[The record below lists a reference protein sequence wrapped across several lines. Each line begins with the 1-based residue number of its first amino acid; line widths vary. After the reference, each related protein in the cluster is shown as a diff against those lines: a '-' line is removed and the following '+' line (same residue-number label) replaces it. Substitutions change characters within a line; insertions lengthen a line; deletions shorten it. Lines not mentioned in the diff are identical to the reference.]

1 MNIIKLDAID
11 STNNYLKKIILNEGI
26 TDYTIVTAKF
36 QTEGKGQLG
45 TKWESEHSK
54 NLICSVYKKN
64 INIKVQDQFV
74 ISALVSL
81 ALIKTLRKVNLSNIH
96 IKWPNDIM
104 SDNKKICGILIENI
118 VKENYI
124 KDAVIGIGLN
134 VNQTIFNNLPNATSI
149 KNLIGTSCS
158 KDEILKDLVKNLEYY
173 FNKLDK
179 SSINSIFEKYEDA
192 LFRINKPSTFKNSKG
207 EVFSGYIKGLSRLGK
222 LSVMLEDNLLKSYD
236 LKEISM
242 LN

>member
-11 STNNYLKKIILNEGI
+11 STNNYLKKMILHGGI
-26 TDYTIVTAKF
+26 NDYTVVTAKF

-81 ALIKTLRKVNLSNIH
+81 ALVKTLRKINLSNLH

-118 VKENYI
+118 VMENYI
-124 KDAVIGIGLN
+124 KDIVIGIGLN

-149 KNLIGTSCS
+149 KNLIGTTCS
-158 KDEILKDLVKNLEYY
+158 IDEILEDLVKNLEYY

-179 SSINSIFEKYEDA
+179 QLADKVPKPFSSKS
-192 LFRINKPSTFKNSKG
+192 NKS
-207 EVFSGYIKGLSRLGK
+207 
-222 LSVMLEDNLLKSYD
+222 LLKSQSLNSFKKD
-236 LKEISM
+236 LKNESFD
-242 LN
+242 

>member
-26 TDYTIVTAKF
+26 NDYTVVTAKF
-36 QTEGKGQLG
+36 QTQGKGQLG
-45 TKWESEHSK
+45 TEWESEHSK
-54 NLICSVYKKN
+54 NLICSVYKKE

-81 ALIKTLRKVNLSNIH
+81 ALIKTLRKVNLSNMH

-124 KDAVIGIGLN
+124 KDTVIGIGLN
-134 VNQTIFNNLPNATSI
+134 VNQTIFNNLPNAASI
-149 KNLIGTSCS
+149 KNLIGTTCS
-158 KDEILKDLVKNLEYY
+158 IDEILKDLVKNIKYY
-173 FNKLDK
+173 FNELDK

-207 EVFSGYIKGLSRLGK
+207 EVFSGYIKGVSRSGK
-222 LSVMLEDNLLKSYD
+222 LSVMLEDNLVESYD

>member
-11 STNNYLKKIILNEGI
+11 STNNYLKKIILNKAI
-26 TDYTIVTAKF
+26 SDYTVVTAKF

-45 TKWESEHSK
+45 AKWESEHSK
-54 NLICSVYKKN
+54 NLICSIYKKN
-64 INIKVQDQFV
+64 IKIKVQNQFV

-81 ALIKTLRKVNLSNIH
+81 ALIKTLRKVNLLNLH

-124 KDAVIGIGLN
+124 KDSVIGIGLN

-149 KNLIGTSCS
+149 HNLTGTLHN
-158 KDEILKDLVKNLEYY
+158 KDEILKVLVKNIKHY
-173 FNKLDK
+173 FNVLNK
-179 SSINSIFEKYEDA
+179 SSINLIYEKYESY

-207 EVFSGYIKGLSRLGK
+207 EIFSGYIKGITCSGK
-222 LSVMLEDNLLKSYD
+222 LNVMLEDNLQESYD
-236 LKEISM
+236 LKEVSI

>member
-26 TDYTIVTAKF
+26 SDYTIVTAKF

-81 ALIKTLRKVNLSNIH
+81 ALIKTLRKVNLSNSY

-149 KNLIGTSCS
+149 KNLIGASCS
-158 KDEILKDLVKNLEYY
+158 KDEILKDLVENLEYY

-207 EVFSGYIKGLSRLGK
+207 EVFSGYIKGVSRLGK
-222 LSVMLEDNLLKSYD
+222 LSVMLEDNLVESYD
-236 LKEISM
+236 LKEISI

>member
-11 STNNYLKKIILNEGI
+11 STNNYLKKIILNEGVN
-26 TDYTIVTAKF
+26 DYTVVTAKF
-36 QTEGKGQLG
+36 QTQGKGQLG
-45 TKWESEHSK
+45 TEWESEHSK
-54 NLICSVYKKN
+54 NLICSVYKKE

-81 ALIKTLRKVNLSNIH
+81 ALIKTLRKVNLSNMH

-124 KDAVIGIGLN
+124 KDTVIGIGLN
-134 VNQTIFNNLPNATSI
+134 VNQTIFNNLPNAASI
-149 KNLIGTSCS
+149 KNLIGTTCS
-158 KDEILKDLVKNLEYY
+158 IDEILKDLVKNIKYC
-173 FNKLDK
+173 FNELDK

-192 LFRINKPSTFKNSKG
+192 LFRINKPSTFKNSNG
-207 EVFSGYIKGLSRLGK
+207 EVFSGYIKGVSRSGK
-222 LSVMLEDNLLKSYD
+222 LNVMLEDNLVESYD

>member
-81 ALIKTLRKVNLSNIH
+81 ALIKTLRKVNLSNMH

-124 KDAVIGIGLN
+124 KDTVIGIGLN
-134 VNQTIFNNLPNATSI
+134 VNQTIFNNLPNAASI
-149 KNLIGTSCS
+149 KNLIGTTCS
-158 KDEILKDLVKNLEYY
+158 IDEILKDLVKNIKYC
-173 FNKLDK
+173 FNELDK

-207 EVFSGYIKGLSRLGK
+207 EVFSGYIKGVSRSGK
-222 LSVMLEDNLLKSYD
+222 LSVMLEDNLVESYD

>member
-11 STNNYLKKIILNEGI
+11 STNNYLKKMILDKGII
-26 TDYTIVTAKF
+26 DYTVVTAKF
-36 QTEGKGQLG
+36 QIQGKGQLG

-74 ISALVSL
+74 ISALISL
-81 ALIKTLRKVNLSNIH
+81 ALIKTLRKINLSNLH
-96 IKWPNDIM
+96 VKWPNDIM

-124 KDAVIGIGLN
+124 KDIVIGIGLN
-134 VNQTIFNNLPNATSI
+134 VNQTIFNNLPNAISI
-149 KNLIGTSCS
+149 KNLIGTTTNI
-158 KDEILKDLVKNLEYY
+158 DEILNDLVKNIKYY

-179 SSINSIFEKYEDA
+179 SSINTILKKYEDA
-192 LFRINKPSTFKNSKG
+192 LFRINKPSTFKNTKG
-207 EVFSGYIKGLSRLGK
+207 EVFSGYIKGVSRLGK
-222 LSVMLEDNLLKSYD
+222 LNVMLEDNLVESYD

>member
-26 TDYTIVTAKF
+26 NDYTVVTAKF
-36 QTEGKGQLG
+36 QTQGKGQLG
-45 TKWESEHSK
+45 TEWESEHSK
-54 NLICSVYKKN
+54 NLICSVYKKE

-81 ALIKTLRKVNLSNIH
+81 ALIKTLRKVNLSNMH

-124 KDAVIGIGLN
+124 KDTVIGIGLN
-134 VNQTIFNNLPNATSI
+134 VNQTIFNNLPNAASI
-149 KNLIGTSCS
+149 KNLIGTTCS
-158 KDEILKDLVKNLEYY
+158 IDEILKDLVKNVKYY
-173 FNKLDK
+173 FNELDK

-207 EVFSGYIKGLSRLGK
+207 EVFSGYIKGVSRSGK
-222 LSVMLEDNLLKSYD
+222 LNVMLEDNLQESYD
-236 LKEISM
+236 LKEVSI

>member
-26 TDYTIVTAKF
+26 NDYTVVTAKF
-36 QTEGKGQLG
+36 QTQGKGQLG
-45 TKWESEHSK
+45 TEWESEHSK
-54 NLICSVYKKN
+54 NLICSVYKKE

-81 ALIKTLRKVNLSNIH
+81 ALIKTLRKVNLSNMH

-134 VNQTIFNNLPNATSI
+134 VNQTIFNNLPNAASI
-149 KNLIGTSCS
+149 KNLIGTTCS
-158 KDEILKDLVKNLEYY
+158 IDEILKDLVKNIKYY
-173 FNKLDK
+173 FNELDK

-207 EVFSGYIKGLSRLGK
+207 EVFSGYIKGVSRSGK
-222 LSVMLEDNLLKSYD
+222 LSVMLEDNLVESYD

>member
-26 TDYTIVTAKF
+26 NDYTVVTAKF
-36 QTEGKGQLG
+36 QTQGKGQLG
-45 TKWESEHSK
+45 TEWESEHSK
-54 NLICSVYKKN
+54 NLICSVYKKE

-81 ALIKTLRKVNLSNIH
+81 ALIKTLRKVNLSNMH

-118 VKENYI
+118 VKKNYI
-124 KDAVIGIGLN
+124 KDTVIGIGLN
-134 VNQTIFNNLPNATSI
+134 VNQTIFNNLPNAASI
-149 KNLIGTSCS
+149 KNLIGTTCS
-158 KDEILKDLVKNLEYY
+158 IDEILKDLVKNVKYY
-173 FNKLDK
+173 FNELDK

-207 EVFSGYIKGLSRLGK
+207 EIFSGYIKGVSRSGK
-222 LSVMLEDNLLKSYD
+222 LNVMLEDNLVESYD

>member
-81 ALIKTLRKVNLSNIH
+81 ALIKTLGKVNLSNSY

-124 KDAVIGIGLN
+124 KDTVIGIGLN
-134 VNQTIFNNLPNATSI
+134 VNQTIFNNLPNAASI
-149 KNLIGTSCS
+149 KNLIGTTCS
-158 KDEILKDLVKNLEYY
+158 IDEILKDLVKNLEYY

-207 EVFSGYIKGLSRLGK
+207 EVFSGYIKGVSRLGK
-222 LSVMLEDNLLKSYD
+222 LSVMLEDNLVESYD
-236 LKEISM
+236 LKEISI

>member
-11 STNNYLKKIILNEGI
+11 STNNYLKKIILNEGVN
-26 TDYTIVTAKF
+26 DYTVVTAKF
-36 QTEGKGQLG
+36 QTQGKGQLG
-45 TKWESEHSK
+45 TEWESEHSK
-54 NLICSVYKKN
+54 NLICSVYKKD

-81 ALIKTLRKVNLSNIH
+81 ALIKTLRKVNLSNMH

-124 KDAVIGIGLN
+124 KDTVIGIGLN
-134 VNQTIFNNLPNATSI
+134 VNQTIFNNLPNAASI
-149 KNLIGTSCS
+149 KNLIGTTCS
-158 KDEILKDLVKNLEYY
+158 IDEILKDLVKNVKYY
-173 FNKLDK
+173 FNELDK

-207 EVFSGYIKGLSRLGK
+207 EVFSGYIKGVSRSGK
-222 LSVMLEDNLLKSYD
+222 LNVMLEDNLVESYD

>member
-11 STNNYLKKIILNEGI
+11 STNNYLKKMILHEGI
-26 TDYTIVTAKF
+26 NDYTVVTAKF
-36 QTEGKGQLG
+36 QTEDKGQLG

-81 ALIKTLRKVNLSNIH
+81 ALIKTLRKINLSNLN

-104 SDNKKICGILIENI
+104 SDNKKICGILM
-118 VKENYI
+118 KE
-124 KDAVIGIGLN
+124 
-134 VNQTIFNNLPNATSI
+134 TTLP
-149 KNLIGTSCS
+149 K
-158 KDEILKDLVKNLEYY
+158 
-173 FNKLDK
+173 F
-179 SSINSIFEKYEDA
+179 
-192 LFRINKPSTFKNSKG
+192 
-207 EVFSGYIKGLSRLGK
+207 
-222 LSVMLEDNLLKSYD
+222 LLK
-236 LKEISM
+236 LI

>member
-11 STNNYLKKIILNEGI
+11 STNNYLKKMILDEGI
-26 TDYTIVTAKF
+26 KDYTVVTAKF
-36 QTEGKGQLG
+36 QTQGKGQLG
-45 TKWESEHSK
+45 TEWESEHSK
-54 NLICSVYKKN
+54 NLICSVYKKE

-74 ISALVSL
+74 VSALVSL
-81 ALIKTLRKVNLSNIH
+81 ALIKTLRKVNLSNMH

-124 KDAVIGIGLN
+124 KDTVIGIGLN
-134 VNQTIFNNLPNATSI
+134 VNQTIFNNLPNAASI
-149 KNLIGTSCS
+149 KNLIGTTCS
-158 KDEILKDLVKNLEYY
+158 IDEILKDLVKNLKYY
-173 FNKLDK
+173 FNELDK

-192 LFRINKPSTFKNSKG
+192 LFRINKPSTFKNLKG
-207 EVFSGYIKGLSRLGK
+207 EVFSGYIKGVSRLGK
-222 LSVMLEDNLLKSYD
+222 LNVMLEDNLVESYD

>member
-11 STNNYLKKIILNEGI
+11 STNNYLKKMILDEGI
-26 TDYTIVTAKF
+26 KDYTVVTAKF

-54 NLICSVYKKN
+54 NLICSVYKKK

-81 ALIKTLRKVNLSNIH
+81 ALIKTLRKVNLSNLH

-118 VKENYI
+118 VMENYI
-124 KDAVIGIGLN
+124 KDIVIGIGLN

-149 KNLIGTSCS
+149 KNLIGTTCS
-158 KDEILKDLVKNLEYY
+158 IDEILEDLVRNLEYY

-179 SSINSIFEKYEDA
+179 SSINSIFKKYEDA
-192 LFRINKPSTFKNSKG
+192 LFRINKPSTFKNLKG
-207 EVFSGYIKGLSRLGK
+207 EVFSGYIKGVSRLGK
-222 LSVMLEDNLLKSYD
+222 LNIMLEDSLVKSYA

>member
-26 TDYTIVTAKF
+26 NDYTVVTAKF
-36 QTEGKGQLG
+36 QTQGKGQLG
-45 TKWESEHSK
+45 TEWESEHSK

-124 KDAVIGIGLN
+124 KDTVIGIGLN
-134 VNQTIFNNLPNATSI
+134 VNQTIFNNLPNAASI
-149 KNLIGTSCS
+149 KNLIGTTCS
-158 KDEILKDLVKNLEYY
+158 IDEILKDLVKNIKYY
-173 FNKLDK
+173 FNELDK
-179 SSINSIFEKYEDA
+179 SSINSIFKKYEDA

-207 EVFSGYIKGLSRLGK
+207 EVFSGYIKGVSRSGK
-222 LSVMLEDNLLKSYD
+222 LNVMLEDNLVESYD

>member
-26 TDYTIVTAKF
+26 NDYTVVTAKF
-36 QTEGKGQLG
+36 QTQGKGQLG
-45 TKWESEHSK
+45 TEWESEHSK
-54 NLICSVYKKN
+54 NLICSVYKKE

-81 ALIKTLRKVNLSNIH
+81 ALIKTLRKVNLSNMH

-124 KDAVIGIGLN
+124 KDTVIGIGLN
-134 VNQTIFNNLPNATSI
+134 VNQTIFNNLPNAASI
-149 KNLIGTSCS
+149 KNLIGTTCS
-158 KDEILKDLVKNLEYY
+158 IDEILKDLVKNIKYY
-173 FNKLDK
+173 FNELDK

-207 EVFSGYIKGLSRLGK
+207 EIFSGYIKGVSRSGK
-222 LSVMLEDNLLKSYD
+222 LNVMLEDNLVESYD

>member
-1 MNIIKLDAID
+1 MNIIKLNAID
-11 STNNYLKKIILNEGI
+11 STNNYLKKIILDEGI
-26 TDYTIVTAKF
+26 SDYTVVTAKF

-45 TKWESEHSK
+45 TKWDSEDSK
-54 NLICSVYKKN
+54 NLICSVYKKD
-64 INIKVQDQFV
+64 INIKAQDQFV

-81 ALIKTLRKVNLSNIH
+81 ALIKTLRKANLSNLH

-124 KDAVIGIGLN
+124 KDSVIGIGLN

-149 KNLIGTSCS
+149 KNLLGTSYS
-158 KDEILKDLVKNLEYY
+158 KDEILNDLVKNIEFF
-173 FNKLDK
+173 FNELGKA
-179 SSINSIFEKYEDA
+179 SINSIFKTYEDA
-192 LFRINKPSTFKNSKG
+192 LFRINVPSTFKNSKG
-207 EVFSGYIKGLSRLGK
+207 DIFSGYIKGVTKLGK
-222 LSVMLEDNLLKSYD
+222 LKVMLEDNLIESYD

>member
-26 TDYTIVTAKF
+26 TDYTIVTTKF

-81 ALIKTLRKVNLSNIH
+81 ALIKTLRKVNLSNSY

-158 KDEILKDLVKNLEYY
+158 KDEILKDLVENLEYY
-173 FNKLDK
+173 FNELDK
-179 SSINSIFEKYEDA
+179 SSINSIFKKYEDA
-192 LFRINKPSTFKNSKG
+192 LFRINKPSTFKNSNG
-207 EVFSGYIKGLSRLGK
+207 EVFSGYIKGVSRSGK
-222 LSVMLEDNLLKSYD
+222 LNVMLEDNLVESYD

>member
-26 TDYTIVTAKF
+26 NDYTVVTAKF
-36 QTEGKGQLG
+36 QTQGKGQLG
-45 TKWESEHSK
+45 TEWESEHSK
-54 NLICSVYKKN
+54 NLICSVYKKE

-81 ALIKTLRKVNLSNIH
+81 ALIKTLRKVNLSNMH

-124 KDAVIGIGLN
+124 KDTVIGIGLN
-134 VNQTIFNNLPNATSI
+134 VNQTIFNNLPNAASI
-149 KNLIGTSCS
+149 KNLIGTTCS
-158 KDEILKDLVKNLEYY
+158 IDEILKDLVKNIKYY
-173 FNKLDK
+173 FNELDK

-207 EVFSGYIKGLSRLGK
+207 EIFSGYIKGVSRLGK
-222 LSVMLEDNLLKSYD
+222 LNVMLEDNLVESYD

>member
-26 TDYTIVTAKF
+26 NDYTVVTAKF
-36 QTEGKGQLG
+36 QTQGKGQLG
-45 TKWESEHSK
+45 TEWESEHSK

-74 ISALVSL
+74 VSALVSL
-81 ALIKTLRKVNLSNIH
+81 ALIKTLRKINLSNMH

-124 KDAVIGIGLN
+124 KDTVIGIGLN
-134 VNQTIFNNLPNATSI
+134 VNQTIFNNLPNAASI
-149 KNLIGTSCS
+149 KNLIGTTCS
-158 KDEILKDLVKNLEYY
+158 IDEILKDLVKNLKYY
-173 FNKLDK
+173 FNELDK

-192 LFRINKPSTFKNSKG
+192 LFRINKPSTFKNLKG
-207 EVFSGYIKGLSRLGK
+207 EVFSGYIKGVSRLGK
-222 LSVMLEDNLLKSYD
+222 LNVMLEDNLVESYD

>member
-11 STNNYLKKIILNEGI
+11 STNNYLKKIILNKGI
-26 TDYTIVTAKF
+26 NDYTVVTAKF
-36 QTEGKGQLG
+36 QTQGKGQLG
-45 TKWESEHSK
+45 TEWESEHSK
-54 NLICSVYKKN
+54 NLICSVYKKE

-81 ALIKTLRKVNLSNIH
+81 ALIKTLRKVNLSNMH

-124 KDAVIGIGLN
+124 KDTVIGIGLN
-134 VNQTIFNNLPNATSI
+134 VNQTIFNNLPNAASI
-149 KNLIGTSCS
+149 KNLIGTTCS
-158 KDEILKDLVKNLEYY
+158 IDEILKDLVKNVKYY
-173 FNKLDK
+173 FNELDK

-207 EVFSGYIKGLSRLGK
+207 EIFSGYIKGVSRSGK
-222 LSVMLEDNLLKSYD
+222 LNVMLEDNLQESYD
-236 LKEISM
+236 LKEVSI

>member
-1 MNIIKLDAID
+1 MNIIKLNAID
-11 STNNYLKKIILNEGI
+11 STNNYLKKIIVDEGI
-26 TDYTIVTAKF
+26 SDYTVVTAKF

-45 TKWESEHSK
+45 TKWDSEDSK
-54 NLICSVYKKN
+54 NLICSVYKKD
-64 INIKVQDQFV
+64 INIKAQDQFV

-81 ALIKTLRKVNLSNIH
+81 ALIKTLRKANLSNLH

-124 KDAVIGIGLN
+124 KDSVIGIGLN

-149 KNLIGTSCS
+149 KNLLGTSYS
-158 KDEILKDLVKNLEYY
+158 KDEILNDLVKNIEFF
-173 FNKLDK
+173 FNELKK
-179 SSINSIFEKYEDA
+179 ASTNSIFKTYEDA
-192 LFRINKPSTFKNSKG
+192 LFRINVPSTFKNSKG
-207 EVFSGYIKGLSRLGK
+207 DIFSGYIKGVTKLGK
-222 LSVMLEDNLLKSYD
+222 LKVMIEDNLIESYD

>member
-11 STNNYLKKIILNEGI
+11 STNNYLKKIILNEGVN
-26 TDYTIVTAKF
+26 DYTVVTAKF
-36 QTEGKGQLG
+36 QTQGKGQLG
-45 TKWESEHSK
+45 TEWESEHSK
-54 NLICSVYKKN
+54 NLICSVYKKE

-81 ALIKTLRKVNLSNIH
+81 ALIKTLRKVNLSNMH

-124 KDAVIGIGLN
+124 KDTVIGIGLN
-134 VNQTIFNNLPNATSI
+134 VNQTIFNNLPNAASI
-149 KNLIGTSCS
+149 KNLIGTTCS
-158 KDEILKDLVKNLEYY
+158 IDEILKDLVKNVKYC
-173 FNKLDK
+173 FNELDK

-207 EVFSGYIKGLSRLGK
+207 EVFSGYIKGVSRSGK
-222 LSVMLEDNLLKSYD
+222 LSVMLEDNLVESYD

>member
-81 ALIKTLRKVNLSNIH
+81 ALIKTLGKVNLSNSY

-207 EVFSGYIKGLSRLGK
+207 EVFSGYIKGVSRLGK
-222 LSVMLEDNLLKSYD
+222 LSVMLEDNLVESYD
-236 LKEISM
+236 LKEISI

>member
-11 STNNYLKKIILNEGI
+11 STNNYLKKIILNEGVN
-26 TDYTIVTAKF
+26 DYTVVTAKF
-36 QTEGKGQLG
+36 QTQGKGQLG
-45 TKWESEHSK
+45 TEWESEHSK
-54 NLICSVYKKN
+54 NLICSVYKKE

-81 ALIKTLRKVNLSNIH
+81 ALIKTLRKVNLSNMH

-179 SSINSIFEKYEDA
+179 SSINSIFKKYEDA
-192 LFRINKPSTFKNSKG
+192 LFRINKPSTFKNPKG
-207 EVFSGYIKGLSRLGK
+207 EVFTGYIKGVSKLGK
-222 LSVMLEDNLLKSYD
+222 LNVMLEDNLLKSYD
-236 LKEISM
+236 LKEISI

>member
-26 TDYTIVTAKF
+26 NDYTVVTAKF
-36 QTEGKGQLG
+36 QTQGKGQLG
-45 TKWESEHSK
+45 TEWESEHSK

-81 ALIKTLRKVNLSNIH
+81 ALIKTLRKVNLSNMH

-124 KDAVIGIGLN
+124 KDTVIGIGLN
-134 VNQTIFNNLPNATSI
+134 VNQTIFNNLPNAASI
-149 KNLIGTSCS
+149 KNLIGTTCS
-158 KDEILKDLVKNLEYY
+158 IDEILKDLVKNVKYY
-173 FNKLDK
+173 FNELDK

-207 EVFSGYIKGLSRLGK
+207 EVFSGYIKGVSRSGK
-222 LSVMLEDNLLKSYD
+222 LSVMLEDNLVESYD

>member
-1 MNIIKLDAID
+1 MNIIKLNAID
-11 STNNYLKKIILNEGI
+11 STNNYLKKIILDEGI
-26 TDYTIVTAKF
+26 SDYTVVTAKF

-45 TKWESEHSK
+45 TKWDSEDSK
-54 NLICSVYKKN
+54 NLICSVYKKD
-64 INIKVQDQFV
+64 INIKAQDQFV

-81 ALIKTLRKVNLSNIH
+81 ALIKTLRKANLSNLY

-124 KDAVIGIGLN
+124 KDSVIGIGLN

-149 KNLIGTSCS
+149 KNLLGTSYS
-158 KDEILKDLVKNLEYY
+158 KDEILNDLVKNIEFFFNELE
-173 FNKLDK
+173 KA
-179 SSINSIFEKYEDA
+179 SINSIFKTYEDA
-192 LFRINKPSTFKNSKG
+192 LFRINVPSTFKNSKG
-207 EVFSGYIKGLSRLGK
+207 DIFSGYIKGVTKLGK
-222 LSVMLEDNLLKSYD
+222 LKVMLEDNLIESYD

>member
-26 TDYTIVTAKF
+26 IDYTIVTAKF

-81 ALIKTLRKVNLSNIH
+81 ALIKTLRKVNLSNSY

-207 EVFSGYIKGLSRLGK
+207 EVFSGYIKGVSRLGK
-222 LSVMLEDNLLKSYD
+222 LSVMLEDNLVESYD
-236 LKEISM
+236 LKEISI

>member
-26 TDYTIVTAKF
+26 NDYTVVTAKF
-36 QTEGKGQLG
+36 QTQGKGQLG
-45 TKWESEHSK
+45 TEWESEHSK
-54 NLICSVYKKN
+54 NLICSVYKKE

-81 ALIKTLRKVNLSNIH
+81 ALIKTLRKVNLLNMH

-124 KDAVIGIGLN
+124 KDTVIGIGLN
-134 VNQTIFNNLPNATSI
+134 VNQTIFNNLPNAASI
-149 KNLIGTSCS
+149 KNLIGTTCS
-158 KDEILKDLVKNLEYY
+158 IDEILKDLVKNVKYY
-173 FNKLDK
+173 FNELDK

-192 LFRINKPSTFKNSKG
+192 LFRINKPSTFKNSNG
-207 EVFSGYIKGLSRLGK
+207 EVFSGYIKGVSRSGK
-222 LSVMLEDNLLKSYD
+222 LNVMLEDNLVESYD
-236 LKEISM
+236 LKEISI

>member
-11 STNNYLKKIILNEGI
+11 STNNYLKKIILNEGVN
-26 TDYTIVTAKF
+26 DYTVVTAKF
-36 QTEGKGQLG
+36 QTQGKGQLG
-45 TKWESEHSK
+45 TEWESEHSK
-54 NLICSVYKKN
+54 NLICSVYKKE

-81 ALIKTLRKVNLSNIH
+81 ALIKTLRKVNLSNMH

-134 VNQTIFNNLPNATSI
+134 VNQTIFNNLPNAASI
-149 KNLIGTSCS
+149 KNLIGTTCS
-158 KDEILKDLVKNLEYY
+158 IDEILKDLVKNIKYC
-173 FNKLDK
+173 FNELDK

-207 EVFSGYIKGLSRLGK
+207 EIFSGYIKGVSRSGK
-222 LSVMLEDNLLKSYD
+222 LNVMLEDNLVESYD

>member
-26 TDYTIVTAKF
+26 NDYTVVTAKF
-36 QTEGKGQLG
+36 QTQGKGQLG
-45 TKWESEHSK
+45 TEWESEHSK
-54 NLICSVYKKN
+54 NLICSVYKKE

-81 ALIKTLRKVNLSNIH
+81 ALIKTLRKVNLLNMH

-124 KDAVIGIGLN
+124 KDTVIGIGLN
-134 VNQTIFNNLPNATSI
+134 VNQTIFNNLPNAASI
-149 KNLIGTSCS
+149 KNLIGTTCS
-158 KDEILKDLVKNLEYY
+158 IDEILKDLVKNVKYY
-173 FNKLDK
+173 FNELDK

-192 LFRINKPSTFKNSKG
+192 LFRINKPSTFKNSNG
-207 EVFSGYIKGLSRLGK
+207 EVFSGYIKGVSRSGK
-222 LSVMLEDNLLKSYD
+222 LNVMLEDNLVKSYD

>member
-26 TDYTIVTAKF
+26 NDYTVVTAKF
-36 QTEGKGQLG
+36 QTQGKGQLG
-45 TKWESEHSK
+45 TEWESEYSK

-81 ALIKTLRKVNLSNIH
+81 ALIKTLRKVNLSNMH

-118 VKENYI
+118 VKQNYI
-124 KDAVIGIGLN
+124 KDTVIGIGLN
-134 VNQTIFNNLPNATSI
+134 VNQTIFNNLPNAASI
-149 KNLIGTSCS
+149 KNLIGTTCS
-158 KDEILKDLVKNLEYY
+158 IDEILKDLVKNVKYY
-173 FNKLDK
+173 FNELDK

-192 LFRINKPSTFKNSKG
+192 LFRINKPSTFKNSNG
-207 EVFSGYIKGLSRLGK
+207 EVFSGYIKGYFISK
-222 LSVMLEDNLLKSYD
+222 LNTSL
-236 LKEISM
+236 
-242 LN
+242 

>member
-11 STNNYLKKIILNEGI
+11 STNNYLKKMILDEGI
-26 TDYTIVTAKF
+26 IDYTVVTAKF
-36 QTEGKGQLG
+36 QIQGKGQLG

-64 INIKVQDQFV
+64 INIKVQHQFV
-74 ISALVSL
+74 ISALISL
-81 ALIKTLRKVNLSNIH
+81 ALIKTLRKINLSNLH

-124 KDAVIGIGLN
+124 KDIVIGIGLN

-149 KNLIGTSCS
+149 KNLTGASCS
-158 KDEILKDLVKNLEYY
+158 KDEIIEEENL
-173 FNKLDK
+173 
-179 SSINSIFEKYEDA
+179 I
-192 LFRINKPSTFKNSKG
+192 
-207 EVFSGYIKGLSRLGK
+207 
-222 LSVMLEDNLLKSYD
+222 
-236 LKEISM
+236 
-242 LN
+242 

>member
-11 STNNYLKKIILNEGI
+11 STNNYLKKMILHGGI
-26 TDYTIVTAKF
+26 NDYTVVTAKF

-81 ALIKTLRKVNLSNIH
+81 ALVKTLRKINLSNLH

-118 VKENYI
+118 VMENYI
-124 KDAVIGIGLN
+124 KDIVIGIGLN

-149 KNLIGTSCS
+149 KNLIGTTCS
-158 KDEILKDLVKNLEYY
+158 IDEILEDLVRNLEYY

-179 SSINSIFEKYEDA
+179 SSINSIFKKYEDA
-192 LFRINKPSTFKNSKG
+192 LFRINKPSTFKNLKG
-207 EVFSGYIKGLSRLGK
+207 EVFSGYIKGVSRLGK
-222 LSVMLEDNLLKSYD
+222 LNVMLEDSLVKSYA

>member
-26 TDYTIVTAKF
+26 NDYTVVTAKF
-36 QTEGKGQLG
+36 QTQGKGQLG
-45 TKWESEHSK
+45 TEWESEHSK

-81 ALIKTLRKVNLSNIH
+81 ALIKTLRKVNLSNMH

-118 VKENYI
+118 IKQNYI
-124 KDAVIGIGLN
+124 KDTVIGIGLN
-134 VNQTIFNNLPNATSI
+134 VNQTVFNNLPNATSI
-149 KNLIGTSCS
+149 KNLIGTACS
-158 KDEILKDLVKNLEYY
+158 IDDILKDLVENIKYY
-173 FNKLDK
+173 FNELDK

-207 EVFSGYIKGLSRLGK
+207 EVFSGYIKGVSRLGK
-222 LSVMLEDNLLKSYD
+222 LNVMLEDNLVESYD

>member
-26 TDYTIVTAKF
+26 NDYTVVTAKF
-36 QTEGKGQLG
+36 QTQGKGQLG
-45 TKWESEHSK
+45 TEWESEHSK
-54 NLICSVYKKN
+54 NLICSVYKKE

-81 ALIKTLRKVNLSNIH
+81 ALIKTLRKVNLSNMH

-124 KDAVIGIGLN
+124 KDTVIGIGLN
-134 VNQTIFNNLPNATSI
+134 VNQTIFNNLPNAASI
-149 KNLIGTSCS
+149 KNLIGTTCS
-158 KDEILKDLVKNLEYY
+158 IDEILKDLVKNVKYY
-173 FNKLDK
+173 FNELDK

-207 EVFSGYIKGLSRLGK
+207 EIFSGYIKGVSRLGK
-222 LSVMLEDNLLKSYD
+222 LSVMLEDNLVESYD

>member
-26 TDYTIVTAKF
+26 NDYTVVTAKF
-36 QTEGKGQLG
+36 QTQGKGQLG
-45 TKWESEHSK
+45 TEWESEHSK
-54 NLICSVYKKN
+54 NLICSVYKKE

-81 ALIKTLRKVNLSNIH
+81 ALIKTLRKVNLLNMH

-124 KDAVIGIGLN
+124 KDTVIGIGLN
-134 VNQTIFNNLPNATSI
+134 VNQTIFNNLPNAASI
-149 KNLIGTSCS
+149 KNLIGTTCS
-158 KDEILKDLVKNLEYY
+158 IDEILKDLVKNIKYC
-173 FNKLDK
+173 FNELDK

-207 EVFSGYIKGLSRLGK
+207 EVFSGYIKGVSRSGK
-222 LSVMLEDNLLKSYD
+222 LSVMLEDNLVESYD